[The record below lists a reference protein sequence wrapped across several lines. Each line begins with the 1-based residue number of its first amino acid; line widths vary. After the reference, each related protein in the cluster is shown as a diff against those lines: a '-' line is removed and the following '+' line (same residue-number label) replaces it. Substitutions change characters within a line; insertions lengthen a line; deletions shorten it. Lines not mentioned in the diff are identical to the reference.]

1 MNEHDAIGWTV
12 ETLEWK
18 PWIDTIHESGH
29 SPEAIASIEESIPVV
44 KGSRY
49 FATLAHHLEALRERT
64 ALFSSAMRSPGGA
77 SNSERELAAVVTS
90 RINGCVYCA
99 SVHARAYNVYAKK
112 PAVIEEIYADGVDL
126 PIPAADAREQAI
138 IDYSAKLTRH
148 HNEMTAADLLPLR
161 EAGLSDLEI
170 LDVTQA
176 AAMFAWANRLMLTL
190 GEPERIEQASGA

>member
-1 MNEHDAIGWTV
+1 MSTNEPITWTV
-12 ETLEWK
+12 DTLEWA
-18 PWIDTIHESGH
+18 PWLPSIREYGH
-29 SPEAIASIEESIPVV
+29 SPEEIAAVEEAVPVV

-49 FATLAHHLEALRERT
+49 FATLAHDLPALRERT
-64 ALFSSAMRSPGGA
+64 ALFSNAMRSQGGA

-112 PAVIEEIYADGVDL
+112 PAVIDAIYANGVDE
-126 PIPAADAREQAI
+126 PVVAADRREQAI
-138 IDYSAKLTRH
+138 IDFSARLTRDH
-148 HNEMTAADLLPLR
+148 YAMTAADLAPLR
-161 EAGLSDLEI
+161 AAGLTDLEI

-190 GEPERIEQASGA
+190 GEPERTEQPTGT

>member
-1 MNEHDAIGWTV
+1 MEDLFDT
-12 ETLEWK
+12 TL
-18 PWIDTIHESGH
+18 
-29 SPEAIASIEESIPVV
+29 
-44 KGSRY
+44 
-49 FATLAHHLEALRERT
+49 
-64 ALFSSAMRSPGGA
+64 
-77 SNSERELAAVVTS
+77 
-90 RINGCVYCA
+90 
-99 SVHARAYNVYAKK
+99 
-112 PAVIEEIYADGVDL
+112 IEEIYADGVDL

>member
-1 MNEHDAIGWTV
+1 MNA
-12 ETLEWK
+12 L
-18 PWIDTIHESGH
+18 SGAL
-29 SPEAIASIEESIPVV
+29 P
-44 KGSRY
+44 
-49 FATLAHHLEALRERT
+49 ATACRPFRWLLQAAL
-64 ALFSSAMRSPGGA
+64 LG
-77 SNSERELAAVVTS
+77 LL
-90 RINGCVYCA
+90 CCA
-99 SVHARAYNVYAKK
+99 SLHAAEPPLRALYGLVDERLELMK
-112 PAVIEEIYADGVDL
+112 AVALYKRAHQLPVEDL
-126 PIPAADAREQAI
+126 KREQAI

>member
-1 MNEHDAIGWTV
+1 MSSHESIAWTV
-12 ETLEWK
+12 ETLDWA
-18 PWIDTIHESGH
+18 PWLPSIREEGH
-29 SPEAIASIEESIPVV
+29 SPEDIAAIEEAVPVV

-49 FATLAHHLEALRERT
+49 FATLAHDLPALKART
-64 ALFSSAMRSPGGA
+64 ALFSNAMRSQGGA

-112 PAVIEEIYADGVDL
+112 PAVIEEIYAAGVDA
-126 PIPAADAREQAI
+126 PIEAADAREQAI
-138 IDYSAKLTRH
+138 IDFSAKLTRDH
-148 HNEMTAADLLPLR
+148 AAMTAADLAPLR
-161 EAGLSDLEI
+161 AAGFSDLEI

-190 GEPERIEQASGA
+190 GEPERMTP